1 MGWYNLSFN
10 GLFGFAIS
18 SFPGNS
24 LSLVAYSFF
33 WILSMF
39 LATPASWSLHCNLGS
54 LIASHLAGFCFWLV
68 SLSFFSNLVEFLAIS
83 QLLQILHVY
92 KTSIT
97 WMTLKTSF
105 AANFTVGAHLSLTV
119 VTSWV
124 LRQWSLANEFWGN
137 SFLGGPVWIRH
148 DELLINYINSVY

>member
-1 MGWYNLSFN
+1 MGWYNLNFN

-24 LSLVAYSFF
+24 LRLVAYSFF
-33 WILSMF
+33 WRSSMF
-39 LATPASWSLHCNLGS
+39 LATSASWSLHCKLG
-54 LIASHLAGFCFWLV
+54 LTHSHLVGFCFWLV

-83 QLLQILHVY
+83 QLLKILHVY

-105 AANFTVGAHLSLTV
+105 TANFTVGAHLSLIV

-124 LRQWSLANEFWGN
+124 LRQWSLANEFWEN
-137 SFLGGPVWIRH
+137 SFLGGPVWIRL

>member
-1 MGWYNLSFN
+1 MGWYNLVSN

-18 SFPGNS
+18 SFPGNP
-24 LSLVAYSFF
+24 LRLVACSFF
-33 WILSMF
+33 FLEILHVSGNSNF
-39 LATPASWSLHCNLGS
+39 LESPLQLG
-54 LIASHLAGFCFWLV
+54 LIHTHLPGFCLRLI
-68 SLSFFSNLVEFLAIS
+68 SLFFLSNLLEFLAIL
-83 QLLQILHVY
+83 QLLKILHIY

-105 AANFTVGAHLSLTV
+105 AANCTVGAHLSLAV

-124 LRQWSLANEFWGN
+124 LRQWSLANEFWEN
-137 SFLGGPVWIRH
+137 SFLGSPVWIRH